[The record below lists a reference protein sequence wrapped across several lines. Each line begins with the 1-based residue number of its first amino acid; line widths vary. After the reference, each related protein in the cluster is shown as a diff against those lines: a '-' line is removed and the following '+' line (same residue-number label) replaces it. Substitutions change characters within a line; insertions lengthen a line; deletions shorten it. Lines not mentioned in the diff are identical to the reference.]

1 MGIHCRSR
9 TNDFRHLHRIF
20 RIHLDESYNQS
31 KKFIY
36 CNFKYDPLLAL
47 LRVLLRRRN
56 DRIHMDILVIRIRVD
71 GDYTN
76 EFRGVSIFY
85 DISGYILPNTPENIS
100 GYYAFTC
107 GTICIL
113 F

>member
-1 MGIHCRSR
+1 
-9 TNDFRHLHRIF
+9 
-20 RIHLDESYNQS
+20 LDESYNQS

-56 DRIHMDILVIRIRVD
+56 DRIHLDILVIRIRFD

-85 DISGYILPNTPENIS
+85 DIS
-100 GYYAFTC
+100 
-107 GTICIL
+107 
-113 F
+113 